1 MPKLFKILIYF
12 TLLKGVFLSFPLLAA
27 DCSINYGQ
35 DTTNSADCDGFTL
48 DRNLDFDLTIITGV
62 TVSAVLGS
70 ENNVIELNFDVG
82 GVLTNNG
89 TIETTYGNRAID
101 ISYTP
106 ATVNAII
113 NTGNITANR
122 DTINIGPGSTLN
134 LLSNAGTIYSSDSK
148 SIYNQGSINSINNS
162 GQIQSNSGAI
172 YNIDTL
178 SSLTNTNLITAST
191 NAIDNGGT
199 LGTITNSGTIS
210 ASTAYAI
217 YNVYGNI
224 ESITNTSTGEINSGS
239 DTIVNGSGRSITSLI
254 NQGDIDA
261 SADAAILNNGTITT
275 LNNSGNIYAVEGI
288 GIENDGAS
296 ATITNLTNSGNI
308 SAGTAISNTT
318 GTIDTITNTGFI
330 SSLTSLAD
338 IHNNGYINMLIN
350 RQRNLTF
357 TGNLPAN
364 YQIMIASTSNY
375 GKITFTGV
383 TGTTI
388 FDIHS
393 TSSVMENTTYT
404 DVITGISDAE
414 LSAKTGTF
422 TDAEGDSYN
431 WSLSLDGGSYD
442 LILGDCTGACGE
454 AEAAEVSYPSTAATQ
469 VSVNNVAN
477 SMNAQFSSFA
487 MTTNFANLNTYDC
500 GLFDKNNGCFSVGG
514 RYTDVNGNNNSD
526 SDSTAVV
533 MVGGYRVDDTFRV
546 AGFVDQMVNNST
558 PTGIKVENHNP
569 MVGVSFVLNQNAD
582 HLGYQFKFANAYQT
596 KDVTITRAATGD
608 AESGSGTTD
617 VTVNSIIAEA
627 SYQFLSQNRTSYR
640 PYFAGRYAKIK
651 QDGYTETNVDNGL
664 TYQDLEDESITLIM
678 GLKAKH
684 LMTEQFILKGTVGI
698 EQDIYNDN
706 DNLVATATNIT
717 GITAV
722 DVNSDEN
729 KTRPV
734 VSLGADYFFTPTQR
748 LSFQTQYQE
757 LAYTSTSAKTA
768 YVSYTI
774 GF

>member
-1 MPKLFKILIYF
+1 M
-12 TLLKGVFLSFPLLAA
+12 AA

-35 DTTNSADCDGFTL
+35 DTTISADCDGFNIN
-48 DRNLDFDLTIITGV
+48 RNLDFDLSIGDGV
-62 TVSAVLGS
+62 TVSPNLFGDPIAGDD
-70 ENNVIELNFDVG
+70 IIGIQFDMSGVFTNDGTINANG
-82 GVLTNNG
+82 GKTALYTSSNSVTVNSMINNG
-89 TIETTYGNRAID
+89 IIESG
-101 ISYTP
+101 
-106 ATVNAII
+106 
-113 NTGNITANR
+113 R
-122 DTINIGPGSTLN
+122 DTIIIGVGD
-134 LLSNAGTIYSSDSK
+134 TINSIENTGDITATSSIIDNGYIAIK
-148 SIYNQGSINSINNS
+148 LFGSIN
-162 GQIQSNSGAI
+162 
-172 YNIDTL
+172 L
-178 SSLTNTNLITAST
+178 
-191 NAIDNGGT
+191 
-199 LGTITNSGTIS
+199 ITNSGTIS
-210 ASTAYAI
+210 ASRYAVGI
-217 YNVYGNI
+217 ISGGTLTSLINTGRISSSGFTVDNSGTLNTITNSGTISSGSFSAIFNRDGNI
-224 ESITNTSTGEINSGS
+224 ETITNTTDGEITGGS
-239 DTIVNGSGRSITSLI
+239 DTITNLAGLTITSLI

-275 LNNSGNIYAVEGI
+275 LNNSGNIYAVEDI

-318 GTIDTITNTGFI
+318 GTIETITNTGSI

-338 IHNNGYINMLIN
+338 IHNNGNINMLIN
-350 RQRNLTF
+350 RQSNLTF

-404 DVITGISDAE
+404 SVITGISDSE
-414 LSAKTGTF
+414 LSATTGTF
-422 TDAEGDSYN
+422 TDAEGDSYD

-442 LILGDCTGACGE
+442 LILGDCTGTCTP
-454 AEAAEVSYPSTAATQ
+454 EVSYPSSVSTQ
-469 VSVNNVAN
+469 ASVNNIAN
-477 SMNAQFSSFA
+477 SINVQFSSFA

-500 GLFDKNNGCFSVGG
+500 GLFDQNNGCFSVGG

-569 MVGVSFVLNQNAD
+569 MIGVSFVLNQNVD
-582 HLGYQFKFANAYQT
+582 HLGYQFKLANAYQS
-596 KDVTITRAATGD
+596 KDVTITRTATGD
-608 AESGSGTTD
+608 AEAGSGTTD

-684 LMTEQFILKGTVGI
+684 LMTEQFILKGTVGV
-698 EQDIYNDN
+698 EQDIYNDS
-706 DNLVATATNIT
+706 DNLVATATNIA
-717 GITAV
+717 GINAV
-722 DVNSDEN
+722 DVNSDDN

-734 VSLGADYFFTPTQR
+734 VSAGADYFFTPTQR
-748 LSFQTQYQE
+748 LSFQAQYQE